1 MLGKNASTG
10 CSYHSAH
17 PFLRK
22 KMESKEMST
31 FGGLQPLLTSDCN
44 LGRPEPEPPSHTA
57 PDFLTQRNH
66 EAYSMK
72 LAVFSISGLD
82 NWLCSNRQ
90 ITHPLIVHTP
100 PLYFEKPTTSTVGA
114 MGTPQWLLLQQF
126 VCLRATFFQR
136 GVFLCEPTFS
146 CPM

>member
-1 MLGKNASTG
+1 
-10 CSYHSAH
+10 
-17 PFLRK
+17 
-22 KMESKEMST
+22 MESEEKST
-31 FGGLQPLLTSDCN
+31 FGGLQPLLTLDCN

-82 NWLCSNRQ
+82 NWLYSNRQ

-100 PLYFEKPTTSTVGA
+100 PLNFEKPMTSTVGA
-114 MGTPQWLLLQQF
+114 MGTPRWLLAAICVF
-126 VCLRATFFQR
+126 KSNVFPTWCIPLRTHISLPNVKCF
-136 GVFLCEPTFS
+136 E
-146 CPM
+146 